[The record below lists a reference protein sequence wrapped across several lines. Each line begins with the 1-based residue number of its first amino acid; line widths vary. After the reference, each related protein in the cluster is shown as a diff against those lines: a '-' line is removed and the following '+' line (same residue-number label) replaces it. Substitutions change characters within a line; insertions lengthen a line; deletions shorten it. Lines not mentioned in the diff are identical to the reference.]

1 MYVPHYTAPV
11 VIEVVSFEPSA
22 RVVEGGGFLVRVT
35 GVKVFSF
42 SFFLFGISERESR
55 VAILVLADLTCVVFR
70 RVMEVPTPSPD
81 VY

>member
-22 RVVEGGGFLVRVT
+22 RVVEGVGFLVRVT

-42 SFFLFGISERESR
+42 FYESPGRPALHLENIHTRAIKFNKLFNS
-55 VAILVLADLTCVVFR
+55 
-70 RVMEVPTPSPD
+70 
-81 VY
+81 